1 MYVDMRM
8 QTWPRSPGVNV
19 ATHKSQSCCLSWC
32 LVAAL
37 QSAGICQLW
46 CLGVPGGAP
55 RVLYTAA
62 GCTHV
67 FALLVTV
74 KVQPRM
80 LAAEQHGNP
89 CTFWNVPLACAATRA
104 HFWGFGPACFL
115 PSFTAYPACETSILA
130 PSPRNM
136 NERCNLSQLNAL
148 FTEGKTHITWA
159 QNLGHEFG
167 SWATNFN
174 IVAPFWGPESG
185 PCFGATKR
193 KRELFNTGS
202 KCATAAAGWQQ
213 HISVI
218 LQGYMPEKLSLPLLW
233 GSGFKALG
241 PPRLWEKAPPM
252 PMPW

>member
-8 QTWPRSPGVNV
+8 QTWPRSQGVNV

-46 CLGVPGGAP
+46 CLGVPGVAP

-89 CTFWNVPLACAATRA
+89 CTFWNVVPLACAATRA

-130 PSPRNM
+130 KHEWKMQPVAAQCALYRRQNAYTMGPKFGPRIW
-136 NERCNLSQLNAL
+136 
-148 FTEGKTHITWA
+148 K
-159 QNLGHEFG
+159 LG
-167 SWATNFN
+167 
-174 IVAPFWGPESG
+174 
-185 PCFGATKR
+185 
-193 KRELFNTGS
+193 
-202 KCATAAAGWQQ
+202 
-213 HISVI
+213 
-218 LQGYMPEKLSLPLLW
+218 Y
-233 GSGFKALG
+233 
-241 PPRLWEKAPPM
+241 
-252 PMPW
+252 